1 MILKIDSK
9 SKKIYLQLRKNS
21 TTWENFKTVSKFMTN
36 NQFKFPKSWTQAY
49 LHIIFYYI
57 KPCSD

>member
-9 SKKIYLQLRKNS
+9 SKKIYLQFKKNS
-21 TTWENFKTVSKFMTN
+21 TTWENFKTVSKFMT